1 MLKTSASVLSEL
13 VRMRMRVRLISLCV
27 MRMYLMSY
35 SSYAFVC
42 MSAYALIEKSIA
54 IASIFMCSLFTCC
67 RFGSRWFKSVFSCK
81 TCMVAELV
89 LIDNDNERPSDLAL
103 KYSCC

>member
-13 VRMRMRVRLISLCV
+13 VRMRMRVRLINLFV
-27 MRMYLMSY
+27 MRMYLMSH

-89 LIDNDNERPSDLAL
+89 LIDNDNKCPEELAP
-103 KYSCC
+103 KDSCC